1 MPLCLLCLALL
12 AFLPRPPFE
21 PPEPQPLD
29 IPGSLT
35 ITASLGLLTY
45 ALLEAGR
52 NGSFTLF
59 QVMLLLI
66 GTALLFVFF
75 ALEARLKSPMLP
87 SSLLRDR
94 RFVLV
99 SVRPLCCSGFQSA
112 MYFLSFL
119 FIQSYGYSALEAGV
133 ASVPIP
139 IIVSLVSPRA
149 GRYVSQH
156 GPRGILCVSSVL
168 MGISLLWLSFTTGD
182 YLVLFFLEW

>member
-1 MPLCLLCLALL
+1 
-12 AFLPRPPFE
+12 
-21 PPEPQPLD
+21 
-29 IPGSLT
+29 
-35 ITASLGLLTY
+35 
-45 ALLEAGR
+45 
-52 NGSFTLF
+52 
-59 QVMLLLI
+59 MLLLI

-75 ALEARLKSPMLP
+75 TLEARLKSPMLP

-99 SVRPLCCSGFQSA
+99 SVQTFMLFAGFQSA

-149 GRYVSQH
+149 GGMSVSMGRVAYYVFRQ
-156 GPRGILCVSSVL
+156 
-168 MGISLLWLSFTTGD
+168 
-182 YLVLFFLEW
+182 Y